1 MAAPRKTTK
10 LKSQGNKAYS
20 LSYALSSIR
29 ANPFRAFSL
38 ALTLSLGISLFA
50 STMVWGDTGVYVSIN
65 EHLEENSF
73 QIQIMPE
80 FGSSAVLQQ
89 AETYM
94 LQDPLVESIF
104 RVN

>member
-10 LKSQGNKAYS
+10 LKAQGNNAYG

-50 STMVWGDTGVYVSIN
+50 STMVWGDTGVYVSIY
-65 EHLEENSF
+65 EHLEDNAF
-73 QIQIMPE
+73 QLQIE
-80 FGSSAVLQQ
+80 TNYGSTTLKQ
-89 AETYM
+89 AEEYM
-94 LQDPLVESIF
+94 PVSYTHLRAHET
-104 RVN
+104 